1 MMPGSREYLK
11 INILYSGTH
20 GGCSDAARLYVLPTW
35 TWSLLSS
42 RNSQVVI
49 LFLIFL
55 IFLIFLLF
63 LFADEEE

>member
-1 MMPGSREYLK
+1 MPGIESILNKYLDK
-11 INILYSGTH
+11 PVHH